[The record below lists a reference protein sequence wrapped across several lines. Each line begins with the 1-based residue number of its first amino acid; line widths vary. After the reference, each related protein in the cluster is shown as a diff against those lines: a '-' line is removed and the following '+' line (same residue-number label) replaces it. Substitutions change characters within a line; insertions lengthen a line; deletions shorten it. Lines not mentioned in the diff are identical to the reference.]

1 MVEYGGGI
9 EHGPAGQ
16 VGGGNPPVGG
26 GGGVDLGASVGDFV
40 GNAVNTV
47 STMEPTALLLLV
59 VGILFGLALLR
70 RAL

>member
-16 VGGGNPPVGG
+16 VGGGSPPLGG
-26 GGGVDLGASVGDFV
+26 GAVDIGASVGDFV
-40 GNAVNTV
+40 NNAVNTV
-47 STMEPTALLLLV
+47 STMEPGLLIVWV